1 MTEKEF
7 DDIFKSLNDVTET
20 PGDGI
25 WEGIERRMARRRR
38 FVLLRRA
45 GMISAAAAIV
55 IAALLLKPETG
66 HETAVRVIEGT
77 ERLAEA
83 STKPEAS
90 EDGAGSPAGNP
101 AENPV
106 ENPAGDRRETFGAT
120 VEAPVDVAKTATVN
134 ATGAAAVDAIGT
146 VTSAVHA
153 TEVTKAT
160 EDVTVQSSGTPA
172 KATSGADDE
181 PETRYSQEELDRMS
195 IDDFDESGTWTWEE
209 EKVRKNK
216 KDYLAAVLDLSTT
229 AEAGTFA
236 NGIVSPAEIRHIRKM
251 NAYKVDPGLNKKDTV
266 IERNSGSYSIPVS
279 VGIGAK
285 IRLSKRFD
293 LGIGLNYT
301 IMSRKLAGEFN
312 GEYYSEI
319 RNIQQYIGIPVNL
332 YYNII
337 GNDKISLYIQAGG
350 AVERGISDLYR
361 MTGAD
366 NSVIT
371 HHEPVKGVQFSVSA
385 GIGIEYWFS
394 SVAGVYFDPTIR
406 YYFDNYQAKSIRTD
420 QPLQTGFEIGV
431 RFRF

>member
-38 FVLLRRA
+38 LVLLRRA

-55 IAALLLKPETG
+55 IAALLLKPEAG

-83 STKPEAS
+83 STEPEAS
-90 EDGAGSPAGNP
+90 EDGAGNPAGDL
-101 AENPV
+101 A

-120 VEAPVDVAKTATVN
+120 ETATVES
-134 ATGAAAVDAIGT
+134 TGAATVDAIGT

-195 IDDFDESGTWTWEE
+195 IDDFDESGTWTWKEG
-209 EKVRKNK
+209 KVRKNK

>member
-83 STKPEAS
+83 STEPEAS
-90 EDGAGSPAGNP
+90 EDGAESPV
-101 AENPV
+101 ENPIG
-106 ENPAGDRRETFGAT
+106 NPAGDRRETFGAT
-120 VEAPVDVAKTATVN
+120 ETATVE

>member
-38 FVLLRRA
+38 LVLIRRA

-55 IAALLLKPETG
+55 IAALLLKPDTG
-66 HETAVRVIEGT
+66 HETAVRVIERT

-83 STKPEAS
+83 STEPEAS
-90 EDGAGSPAGNP
+90 EDGVGNPAGNP
-101 AENPV
+101 VGDLA

-120 VEAPVDVAKTATVN
+120 ETATVES
-134 ATGAAAVDAIGT
+134 TGAAAVDAIGT

-160 EDVTVQSSGTPA
+160 EDVTVQSSGTPP

-195 IDDFDESGTWTWEE
+195 IDDFDESGTWTWKEG
-209 EKVRKNK
+209 KVRKNK

>member
-83 STKPEAS
+83 STEPEAS
-90 EDGAGSPAGNP
+90 EDGAESPVENPIGNP
-101 AENPV
+101 V
-106 ENPAGDRRETFGAT
+106 GNPAGDRRETFGAT

>member
-83 STKPEAS
+83 STEPEAS
-90 EDGAGSPAGNP
+90 EDGAES
-101 AENPV
+101 
-106 ENPAGDRRETFGAT
+106 PAGDRRETFGAT
-120 VEAPVDVAKTATVN
+120 ETATVE

>member
-1 MTEKEF
+1 
-7 DDIFKSLNDVTET
+7 
-20 PGDGI
+20 
-25 WEGIERRMARRRR
+25 
-38 FVLLRRA
+38 
-45 GMISAAAAIV
+45 
-55 IAALLLKPETG
+55 
-66 HETAVRVIEGT
+66 VIEGT

-83 STKPEAS
+83 STEPEAS
-90 EDGAGSPAGNP
+90 EDGVGNPAGNP
-101 AENPV
+101 VGDLA

-120 VEAPVDVAKTATVN
+120 EIATVE
-134 ATGAAAVDAIGT
+134 ATGATAVDAIGT

-195 IDDFDESGTWTWEE
+195 IDDFDESGTWTWKEG
-209 EKVRKNK
+209 KVRKNK

-279 VGIGAK
+279 IGIGAK

>member
-83 STKPEAS
+83 STEPEAS
-90 EDGAGSPAGNP
+90 EDGVG
-101 AENPV
+101 
-106 ENPAGDRRETFGAT
+106 NPAGDRRETFGAT
-120 VEAPVDVAKTATVN
+120 ETATVE

>member
-83 STKPEAS
+83 STEPEAS
-90 EDGAGSPAGNP
+90 EDGAG
-101 AENPV
+101 
-106 ENPAGDRRETFGAT
+106 NPAGDRRETFGAT
-120 VEAPVDVAKTATVN
+120 ETATVE

>member
-38 FVLLRRA
+38 LVLLRRA

-55 IAALLLKPETG
+55 IAALLLKPEAG

-83 STKPEAS
+83 STEPEAS
-90 EDGAGSPAGNP
+90 EDGVGNPAGNP
-101 AENPV
+101 V
-106 ENPAGDRRETFGAT
+106 GDCRETVGVTGPAT
-120 VEAPVDVAKTATVN
+120 
-134 ATGAAAVDAIGT
+134 AAV
-146 VTSAVHA
+146 SA
-153 TEVTKAT
+153 TTKGMEAT
-160 EDVTVQSSGTPA
+160 EDTEATKTTEAVTPPSSGTPG
-172 KATSGADDE
+172 KVISEADDE
-181 PETRYSQEELDRMS
+181 PDTGYSQEELDRMS
-195 IDDFDESGTWTWEE
+195 IDDFDESGTWTWKE
-209 EKVRKNK
+209 EKVRKKK

-229 AEAGTFA
+229 TEAGTFA

-251 NAYKVDPGLNKKDTV
+251 NAYKVDPDLNKKDTV

-350 AVERGISDLYR
+350 AVERGVSDLYR

>member
-1 MTEKEF
+1 MTEKEI
-7 DDIFKSLNDVTET
+7 DDIFKSLNDVNET

-38 FVLLRRA
+38 LVLLRRA

-55 IAALLLKPETG
+55 IAALLLKPEAG

-83 STKPEAS
+83 STEPEAS
-90 EDGAGSPAGNP
+90 EDGVGNP
-101 AENPV
+101 AENP
-106 ENPAGDRRETFGAT
+106 AGDCRETVGVTGPAT
-120 VEAPVDVAKTATVN
+120 
-134 ATGAAAVDAIGT
+134 AAV
-146 VTSAVHA
+146 SA
-153 TEVTKAT
+153 TTKGMEAT
-160 EDVTVQSSGTPA
+160 EDTEATKTTEAVTPPSSGTPG
-172 KATSGADDE
+172 KVISEADDE
-181 PETRYSQEELDRMS
+181 PDTGYSQEELDRMS
-195 IDDFDESGTWTWEE
+195 IDDFDESGTWTWKE
-209 EKVRKNK
+209 EKVRKKK

-251 NAYKVDPGLNKKDTV
+251 NAYKVDPDLNKKDTV

>member
-55 IAALLLKPETG
+55 LAAQLQKPETG

-83 STKPEAS
+83 STEPEAS
-90 EDGAGSPAGNP
+90 EDGAESPVENPIGNP
-101 AENPV
+101 V
-106 ENPAGDRRETFGAT
+106 GNPAGDRRETFGAT
-120 VEAPVDVAKTATVN
+120 GPAT
-134 ATGAAAVDAIGT
+134 AAV
-146 VTSAVHA
+146 SATTKGMEA
-153 TEVTKAT
+153 TEGTEATKTTEAVTPP
-160 EDVTVQSSGTPA
+160 SSGTPG
-172 KATSGADDE
+172 KVISEADDE
-181 PETRYSQEELDRMS
+181 PDTGYSQEELDRMS
-195 IDDFDESGTWTWEE
+195 IDDFDESGTWTWKE
-209 EKVRKNK
+209 EKVRKK
-216 KDYLAAVLDLSTT
+216 EKDYLAAVLDLSTT

-350 AVERGISDLYR
+350 AVERGVSDLYR

>member
-1 MTEKEF
+1 
-7 DDIFKSLNDVTET
+7 
-20 PGDGI
+20 
-25 WEGIERRMARRRR
+25 
-38 FVLLRRA
+38 
-45 GMISAAAAIV
+45 MISAAAAIV

-83 STKPEAS
+83 STEPEAS
-90 EDGAGSPAGNP
+90 EDGAES
-101 AENPV
+101 PV

-120 VEAPVDVAKTATVN
+120 ETATVE

>member
-20 PGDGI
+20 QGDGI

-83 STKPEAS
+83 STEPEAS
-90 EDGAGSPAGNP
+90 EDGAGSPAG
-101 AENPV
+101 
-106 ENPAGDRRETFGAT
+106 DRRETFGAT
-120 VEAPVDVAKTATVN
+120 ETATVE

>member
-83 STKPEAS
+83 STEPEAS
-90 EDGAGSPAGNP
+90 EDGAESPVENPIENPIGNP
-101 AENPV
+101 V
-106 ENPAGDRRETFGAT
+106 GNPAGDRRETFGAT
-120 VEAPVDVAKTATVN
+120 ETATVE

>member
-83 STKPEAS
+83 STEPEAS
-90 EDGAGSPAGNP
+90 EDGVG
-101 AENPV
+101 
-106 ENPAGDRRETFGAT
+106 NPAGDRRETFGAT
-120 VEAPVDVAKTATVN
+120 ETATVE

-216 KDYLAAVLDLSTT
+216 KDYLAAVLNLSTT

>member
-83 STKPEAS
+83 STEPEAS
-90 EDGAGSPAGNP
+90 EDGAESPVENPIGNP
-101 AENPV
+101 IGNPV
-106 ENPAGDRRETFGAT
+106 GNPAGDRRETFGAT
-120 VEAPVDVAKTATVN
+120 ETATVE

>member
-83 STKPEAS
+83 STEPEAS
-90 EDGAGSPAGNP
+90 EDGAESPVENPIGNP
-101 AENPV
+101 V
-106 ENPAGDRRETFGAT
+106 GNPAGDRRETFGAT
-120 VEAPVDVAKTATVN
+120 ETATVE

>member
-25 WEGIERRMARRRR
+25 WEGIERRMARQRR

-55 IAALLLKPETG
+55 IAALLLKPDTG
-66 HETAVRVIEGT
+66 HETAVRVIERT

-83 STKPEAS
+83 STEPEAS
-90 EDGAGSPAGNP
+90 EDGAG
-101 AENPV
+101 NPV
-106 ENPAGDRRETFGAT
+106 GDRRETFGVIGPAT
-120 VEAPVDVAKTATVN
+120 
-134 ATGAAAVDAIGT
+134 AAV
-146 VTSAVHA
+146 SA
-153 TEVTKAT
+153 TTKGMEAT
-160 EDVTVQSSGTPA
+160 EDTEATKTTEAVTPPSSGTPG
-172 KATSGADDE
+172 KVISEADDE
-181 PETRYSQEELDRMS
+181 PDTGYSQEELDRMS
-195 IDDFDESGTWTWEE
+195 IDDFDESGTWTWKE
-209 EKVRKNK
+209 EKVRKKK

-251 NAYKVDPGLNKKDTV
+251 NAYKVDPDLNKKDTV

-350 AVERGISDLYR
+350 AVERGVSDLYR

>member
-83 STKPEAS
+83 STEPEAS
-90 EDGAGSPAGNP
+90 EDGAESPVG
-101 AENPV
+101 
-106 ENPAGDRRETFGAT
+106 NPAGDRRETFGAT
-120 VEAPVDVAKTATVN
+120 VEAPVDVAKTATIN
-134 ATGAAAVDAIGT
+134 ATGAAAVDVIGT
-146 VTSAVHA
+146 ATSAVHA

-160 EDVTVQSSGTPA
+160 EDVTAQSSGTPA
-172 KATSGADDE
+172 KVISGADEE

>member
-83 STKPEAS
+83 STEPEAS
-90 EDGAGSPAGNP
+90 EDGVG
-101 AENPV
+101 
-106 ENPAGDRRETFGAT
+106 NPAGDRRETFGAT
-120 VEAPVDVAKTATVN
+120 ETATVE

-332 YYNII
+332 YYNIL

>member
-25 WEGIERRMARRRR
+25 WEGIERRMARQRR

-55 IAALLLKPETG
+55 IAALLLKPDTG
-66 HETAVRVIEGT
+66 HETAVRVIERT

-83 STKPEAS
+83 STEPEAS
-90 EDGAGSPAGNP
+90 EDGAGNP
-101 AENPV
+101 L
-106 ENPAGDRRETFGAT
+106 ENPAGDCRETFGAT
-120 VEAPVDVAKTATVN
+120 ETATVE

>member
-38 FVLLRRA
+38 LVLLRRA

-55 IAALLLKPETG
+55 IAALLLKPEAG

-83 STKPEAS
+83 STEPEAS
-90 EDGAGSPAGNP
+90 EDGVG
-101 AENPV
+101 
-106 ENPAGDRRETFGAT
+106 NPAGDRRETFGVTGPAT
-120 VEAPVDVAKTATVN
+120 
-134 ATGAAAVDAIGT
+134 AAV
-146 VTSAVHA
+146 SA
-153 TEVTKAT
+153 TTKGMEAT
-160 EDVTVQSSGTPA
+160 EDTEATKTTEAVTPPSSGTPA

-195 IDDFDESGTWTWEE
+195 IDDFDESGTWTWKEG
-209 EKVRKNK
+209 KVRKNK

-371 HHEPVKGVQFSVSA
+371 HEPVKGVQFSVSA

>member
-83 STKPEAS
+83 STEPEAS
-90 EDGAGSPAGNP
+90 EDGA
-101 AENPV
+101 

-120 VEAPVDVAKTATVN
+120 ETATVE

>member
-38 FVLLRRA
+38 LVLLRRA

-55 IAALLLKPETG
+55 IAALLLKPEAG

-83 STKPEAS
+83 STEPEAS
-90 EDGAGSPAGNP
+90 EDGVG
-101 AENPV
+101 
-106 ENPAGDRRETFGAT
+106 NPAGDRRETFGVTGPAT
-120 VEAPVDVAKTATVN
+120 
-134 ATGAAAVDAIGT
+134 AAV
-146 VTSAVHA
+146 SA
-153 TEVTKAT
+153 TTKGMEAT
-160 EDVTVQSSGTPA
+160 EDTEATKTTEAVTPPSSGTPA

-195 IDDFDESGTWTWEE
+195 IDDFDESGTWTWKEG
-209 EKVRKNK
+209 KVRKNK

-371 HHEPVKGVQFSVSA
+371 HEPVKGVQFSVSA

-394 SVAGVYFDPTIR
+394 SVAGVYFDPTII

>member
-25 WEGIERRMARRRR
+25 WEGIERRMARQRR

-55 IAALLLKPETG
+55 IAALLLKPDTG
-66 HETAVRVIEGT
+66 HETAVRVIERT

-83 STKPEAS
+83 STEPEAS
-90 EDGAGSPAGNP
+90 EDGAG
-101 AENPV
+101 NPV
-106 ENPAGDRRETFGAT
+106 ENPAGDCRETVGVTGPAT
-120 VEAPVDVAKTATVN
+120 
-134 ATGAAAVDAIGT
+134 AAV
-146 VTSAVHA
+146 SA
-153 TEVTKAT
+153 TTKGMEAT
-160 EDVTVQSSGTPA
+160 EDTEATKTAEAVTPPSSGTPA
-172 KATSGADDE
+172 KVISGADDE

-195 IDDFDESGTWTWEE
+195 IDDFDESGTWTWKE

-350 AVERGISDLYR
+350 AVERGVSDLYR

>member
-25 WEGIERRMARRRR
+25 WESIERRMARRRR

-83 STKPEAS
+83 STEPEAS
-90 EDGAGSPAGNP
+90 EDGAESPVENPIGNP
-101 AENPV
+101 V
-106 ENPAGDRRETFGAT
+106 GNPAGDRRETFGAT
-120 VEAPVDVAKTATVN
+120 ETATVE

>member
-66 HETAVRVIEGT
+66 HETAVRVIERT

-83 STKPEAS
+83 STEPEAS
-90 EDGAGSPAGNP
+90 EDGAESPVENPIGNP
-101 AENPV
+101 V
-106 ENPAGDRRETFGAT
+106 GNPAGDRRETFGAT
-120 VEAPVDVAKTATVN
+120 ETATVE

>member
-25 WEGIERRMARRRR
+25 WEGIERRMARQRR

-55 IAALLLKPETG
+55 IAALLLKPDTG
-66 HETAVRVIEGT
+66 HETAVRVIERT

-83 STKPEAS
+83 STEPEAS
-90 EDGAGSPAGNP
+90 EDGAG
-101 AENPV
+101 NPV
-106 ENPAGDRRETFGAT
+106 ENPAGDCRETVGVTGPAT
-120 VEAPVDVAKTATVN
+120 
-134 ATGAAAVDAIGT
+134 AAVSATTKGMEAT
-146 VTSAVHA
+146 KTTEAVTPP
-153 TEVTKAT
+153 
-160 EDVTVQSSGTPA
+160 SSGTPG
-172 KATSGADDE
+172 KVISEADDE
-181 PETRYSQEELDRMS
+181 PDTGYSQEELDRMS
-195 IDDFDESGTWTWEE
+195 IDDFDESGTWTWKE
-209 EKVRKNK
+209 EKVRKK
-216 KDYLAAVLDLSTT
+216 EKDYLAAVLDLSTT

-251 NAYKVDPGLNKKDTV
+251 NAYKVDPDLNKKDTV

-350 AVERGISDLYR
+350 AVERGVSDLYR

>member
-83 STKPEAS
+83 STEPEAS
-90 EDGAGSPAGNP
+90 EDGAESPV
-101 AENPV
+101 ENPV
-106 ENPAGDRRETFGAT
+106 GNPAGDRRETFGAT